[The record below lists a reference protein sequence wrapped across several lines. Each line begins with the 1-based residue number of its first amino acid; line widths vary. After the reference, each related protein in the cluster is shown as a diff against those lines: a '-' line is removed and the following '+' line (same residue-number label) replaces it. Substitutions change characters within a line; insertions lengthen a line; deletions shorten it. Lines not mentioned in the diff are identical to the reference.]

1 MSYDHWKTTEPE
13 SGYDPPEES
22 LEDANDR
29 VCAQYEARLA
39 LLQRT
44 AREIDATSKRYEAA
58 LRKIAAW
65 KGYEAAP
72 TWFESDVPFTEY
84 ETGANDMLE
93 TLASFAREALR

>member
-13 SGYDPPEES
+13 SGYDPPEETAD
-22 LEDANDR
+22 EANDR

-58 LRKIAAW
+58 LLKIAGW
-65 KGYEAAP
+65 QGYATAASE
-72 TWFESDVPFTEY
+72 TGEY
-84 ETGANDMLE
+84 EGGANDMLA
-93 TLASFAREALR
+93 TLKQIAEEAMK